1 MKPFPKDE
9 EALTGPG
16 SKVPT
21 DHKIT
26 NERPSDEDYNNLT
39 DLIKD
44 SKNSKIYKRENML
57 GKGGFA
63 RVFQVVEVN
72 GSKKIESLA
81 DKIISK
87 SMLRRCSKN
96 QSKVEK
102 EIEIHSILSHV
113 NLVQVINSFEDEDF
127 IHIILENCGMGTLND
142 VLKARGT
149 IDELEAR
156 YYVNQI
162 MQGVQYIHQ
171 EGYLHCDLKLSNI
184 LLSNDMVIKIGD
196 FGLVCKIEESQPG
209 QMKGTPNYI
218 APEVLAE
225 QGHGVKSDIW
235 SIGCMFF
242 ALLCGRPPFQTS
254 TLVATYNKIRTG
266 DYLVPYSVSE
276 DAKSLIDLMLALKVE
291 DRGHLE
297 LDEAYSHQYLFAHP
311 FFTTN
316 LIPKKMPTCAAT
328 TDQWKFDW
336 FDVLTLGGPE
346 MPDYRIPEE
355 NLMDSQEVS
364 MTAAL
369 DEATRWM
376 PIIEDGGTQ
385 GSLGLPVPERE
396 VLRQTQHQQ
405 QKTKTFLFR
414 VIENLDR
421 CSNSCSDIEPDCLNV
436 VPVFIKKW
444 VDYTNKL
451 GFGVQLTDNTVL
463 IQFNDKSRLAA
474 LGDMIEMVPR
484 MVDQEND
491 VEYFERQQ
499 LTPDENNH
507 PKIQSLDCLTDYMNN
522 QVPDC
527 TTNLDLNLDNIVP
540 TQSQYKMSHIKRWKR
555 SETSVVVELS
565 NHIVQVDLE
574 QESIKVILWELNET
588 REMLLTVIQDDRILH
603 TYSFTNLI
611 QMGSPEHLLSVIGL
625 TSQELRR
632 RKNRQPQ
639 LERAE

>member
-9 EALTGPG
+9 EALTGAGSG
-16 SKVPT
+16 SKAPA
-21 DHKIT
+21 DHKRP
-26 NERPSDEDYNNLT
+26 NERPSDEDYNKLT
-39 DLIKD
+39 EFIKD
-44 SKNSKIYKRENML
+44 GKNKKIYKRQNLL

-63 RVFQVVEVN
+63 RVFQVVEVTGTN
-72 GSKKIESLA
+72 KMGSLA

-96 QSKVEK
+96 KSKVEK
-102 EIEIHSILSHV
+102 EIEIHSMLSHV
-113 NLVQVINSFEDEDF
+113 NLVQVIKSFEDEHF
-127 IHIILENCGMGTLND
+127 IHIILENCSMGTLND

-184 LLSNDMVIKIGD
+184 LLSKDMVIKIGD
-196 FGLVCKIEESQPG
+196 FGLVCSIEESQPG

-242 ALLCGRPPFQTS
+242 ALLCGKPPFQTS
-254 TLVATYNKIRTG
+254 SLVETYNKIRNG
-266 DYLVPYSVSE
+266 DYLVPHSASE

-297 LDEAYSHQYLFAHP
+297 LDEAYSHQYLLAHP
-311 FFTTN
+311 FFSKSF
-316 LIPKKMPTCAAT
+316 LPKKLPTCAAT
-328 TDQWKFDW
+328 TDQWKLDW
-336 FDVLTLGGPE
+336 FDILTPGVPE
-346 MPDYRIPEE
+346 IPDYRKPEE
-355 NLMDSQEVS
+355 SSQEVS

-369 DEATRWM
+369 DEATRCM
-376 PIIEDGGTQ
+376 PIIEDGGTL
-385 GSLGLPVPERE
+385 GSLGLPEEDVPRK
-396 VLRQTQHQQ
+396 TPHQQ

-414 VIENLDR
+414 VVENLDR
-421 CSNSCSDIEPDCLNV
+421 CSNSSNIEPDSLDV
-436 VPVFIKKW
+436 FPVFIKKW

-463 IQFNDKSRLAA
+463 ILFKDMSRLAA

-484 MVDQEND
+484 MVDLENK
-491 VEYFERQQ
+491 VEYFKRQQ
-499 LTPDENNH
+499 LTPEENNH
-507 PKIQSLDCLTDYMNN
+507 IKIQSLDWITDYINN

-527 TTNLDLNLDNIVP
+527 TTDLDLNLDTIVP
-540 TQSQYKMSHIKRWKR
+540 TANQYRMSQIKRWKR
-555 SETSVVVELS
+555 SESGVVVELS

-574 QESIKVILWELNET
+574 QECIKVVLWEINET
-588 REMLLTVIQDDRILH
+588 REMFLTVIRDDSTLH
-603 TYSFTNLI
+603 TYSFTTLI
-611 QMGSPEHLLSVIGL
+611 QIGSPEHLLPVIGL
-625 TSQELRR
+625 TIQGLVPLLRR
-632 RKNRQPQ
+632 RNRQPQ
-639 LERAE
+639 LGRAE